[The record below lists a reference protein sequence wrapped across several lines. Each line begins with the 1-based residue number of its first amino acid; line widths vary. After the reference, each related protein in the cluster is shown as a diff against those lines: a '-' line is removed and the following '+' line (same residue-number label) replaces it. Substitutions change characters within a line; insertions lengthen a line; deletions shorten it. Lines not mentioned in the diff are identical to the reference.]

1 MKTVNVIGHHMKR
14 SNEEKP
20 NEKRHKLRNRA
31 FSGPDSLPQV
41 DAIALDKVVRLGLV
55 RLAKVRKTFLQLY
68 FSHGALYC
76 SPLVSVGDVLAE
88 TDITQTHFFQQE
100 SVFDT
105 FELFL
110 SSTDV

>member
-1 MKTVNVIGHHMKR
+1 MKKTVNVIGPHMKR

-20 NEKRHKLRNRA
+20 NEKRPKLRNRA

-41 DAIALDKVVRLGLV
+41 DAIAQDKVV

-88 TDITQTHFFQQE
+88 TDMTQTHFFQQE

-105 FELFL
+105 F
-110 SSTDV
+110 